1 MGTPDCPAL
10 AATQAAV
17 AAHTSS
23 PWTWETNEQAQI
35 TMKKHKTIILSAL
48 NDKKS
53 TQEHCKKTCKEILNT
68 THHNTALKKQE
79 IILAGIKDAS
89 QIGGSETKQHNAT
102 GWTRLKV

>member
-1 MGTPDCPAL
+1 MTRKAL
-10 AATQAAV
+10 RSIV
-17 AAHTSS
+17 R
-23 PWTWETNEQAQI
+23 
-35 TMKKHKTIILSAL
+35 KL
-48 NDKKS
+48 
-53 TQEHCKKTCKEILNT
+53 LNT